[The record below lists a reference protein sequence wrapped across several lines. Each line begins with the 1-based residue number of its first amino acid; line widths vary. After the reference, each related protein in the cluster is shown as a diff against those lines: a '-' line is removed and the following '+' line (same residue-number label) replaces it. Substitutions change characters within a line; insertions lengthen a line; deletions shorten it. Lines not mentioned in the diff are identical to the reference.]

1 MKIVVQRSLEASV
14 LVSGKCV
21 GKIDNGLMLL
31 VSFTNG
37 DSIKEIEYM
46 VDKVINLRIFDDE
59 NGVMNKSLI
68 DVGGSI
74 LSISQFTLYGDTS
87 KGRRPSY
94 IKALGGDE
102 ALKLYQLFNNK
113 LRESLKNKSENS
125 RVEEGIFGA
134 EMKVTFTN
142 DGPVTIILEKE
153 GDKNGE

>member
-1 MKIVVQRSLEASV
+1 
-14 LVSGKCV
+14 
-21 GKIDNGLMLL
+21 
-31 VSFTNG
+31 
-37 DSIKEIEYM
+37 M

-68 DVGGSI
+68 DVRGSI
-74 LSISQFTLYGDTS
+74 LSISQFTLYGDAS

-102 ALKLYQLFNNK
+102 ALKLYQLFNDK
-113 LRESLKNKSENS
+113 LRESLKNKSETS